1 MGGGAALVMRDYDGT
16 PRQGAAASAQR
27 GERAVES
34 QPYAGQ
40 VAIVTGAASGI
51 GRAVALRLA
60 RDGAAVALLDVQ
72 ADGAL
77 ATQAALPPGA
87 RSCVAAVDV
96 SDAAQVRAAVEAA
109 VAALGTPA
117 ILVNCAGISRGGPV
131 AGLALEDWERVQAV
145 NLRGTMLCCQAVTPL
160 MAAAGYGRVVN
171 ISSGTGV
178 RVGPGSAAYAASKAG
193 VIALTKALA
202 GELASSGVTANVVA
216 PGITDTAMTRA
227 AFGTREA
234 IEAAAREGRIANPMG
249 EVLEPEDMAAAVA
262 FFALPES
269 RHITGQTLHV
279 NAGAFMP

>member
-1 MGGGAALVMRDYDGT
+1 
-16 PRQGAAASAQR
+16 
-27 GERAVES
+27 VES
-34 QPYAGQ
+34 QPFAGQ
-40 VAIVTGAASGI
+40 VALVTGAASGI
-51 GRAVALRLA
+51 GRAVAQRLA
-60 RDGAAVALLDVQ
+60 RDGAAVALLDVD
-72 ADGAL
+72 AAGVAETERVVRAL
-77 ATQAALPPGA
+77 ETPV
-87 RSCVAAVDV
+87 RTVTVTVDV
-96 SDAAQVRAAVEAA
+96 SDAAQVRAAVERA

-131 AGLALEDWERVQAV
+131 AGLGLEDWERVQAV
-145 NLRGTMLCCQAVTPL
+145 NLRGTMLCCQVVTPL

-202 GELASSGVTANVVA
+202 GELATSGVTANVVA